1 MIKKTKLPKEQLKKL
16 LIEHSIL
23 EGIRLGRY
31 TEVIEDDSPSKSIPK
46 GRSLIISYYQAGQY
60 ICTKHELKR
69 KRGDTVHQDVEAVF
83 IDGTRYERLEP

>member
-1 MIKKTKLPKEQLKKL
+1 MMKKTKLPKEQLKKL
-16 LIEHSIL
+16 LIDHSIL

-31 TEVIEDDSPSKSIPK
+31 TEIIEKDDPSKSIPK

-69 KRGDTVHQDVEAVF
+69 RRGDTAHQDVEAVF
-83 IDGTRYERLEP
+83 IDGTRYERL